1 MMGDEQIRY
10 YVPCQYLHEKV
21 EKRLREYW
29 PNMRKIQMLKK
40 ELDLL
45 DKRQDNLKAIDINKP
60 AESRKHERK
69 SSIDSFVTNK
79 EDTKALIKAE
89 IKRMED
95 ENNRIDFMIRIVD
108 EPFGKLLSLRYIYQ
122 AEWVKVA
129 IDTDRYIIKEEK
141 LWKKPTSNIVTKK
154 YTFVFNETMLIKERD
169 NTEEFLPDDISIII
183 AQNKKLNEHIPVTD
197 MLSFTNVNVLPIS
210 DNIPLEII
218 NFLDPTIEALFFED
232 IETKSLVHL
241 KFYGNDEIILNT
253 PAELEHYLSSGTI
266 KGIIAFIQAFMPARR
281 S

>member
-129 IDTDRYIIKEEK
+129 MEIGYSVDYTQKELRK
-141 LWKKPTSNIVTKK
+141 
-154 YTFVFNETMLIKERD
+154 
-169 NTEEFLPDDISIII
+169 
-183 AQNKKLNEHIPVTD
+183 
-197 MLSFTNVNVLPIS
+197 
-210 DNIPLEII
+210 
-218 NFLDPTIEALFFED
+218 
-232 IETKSLVHL
+232 KSL
-241 KFYGNDEIILNT
+241 DQA
-253 PAELEHYLSSGTI
+253 AECLFPLIGLMEYD
-266 KGIIAFIQAFMPARR
+266 
-281 S
+281 